1 MTNLPFLIFLEFFLV
16 IFADKILKIE
26 YSIERNKRRLTN
38 MDEAIVMN
46 IVAKQ
51 LNIATDTL
59 QKNTSFAA
67 LGADS
72 LDVFQIISALEE
84 AYHIEFDNHEAE
96 KIKTIGDAMAY
107 IRKSVGN

>member
-1 MTNLPFLIFLEFFLV
+1 ME
-16 IFADKILKIE
+16 
-26 YSIERNKRRLTN
+26 
-38 MDEAIVMN
+38 EAVVKN

-51 LNIATDTL
+51 LGIAADTL
-59 QKNTSFAA
+59 REETSFRA

-84 AYHIEFDNHEAE
+84 AYHIEFDTVGAE
-96 KIKTIGDAMAY
+96 NIKTIGDAMAY

>member
-1 MTNLPFLIFLEFFLV
+1 MLE
-16 IFADKILKIE
+16 IE

-38 MDEAIVMN
+38 MDEAVVMN

-51 LNIATDTL
+51 LGVAADTL
-59 QKNTSFAA
+59 RRNTSFAA

-84 AYHIEFDNHEAE
+84 TYHIEFDNDEAE

-107 IRKSVGN
+107 VRKSVGN

>member
-1 MTNLPFLIFLEFFLV
+1 
-16 IFADKILKIE
+16 
-26 YSIERNKRRLTN
+26 
-38 MDEAIVMN
+38 MDEAVVKN

-51 LNIATDTL
+51 LGIAADGL
-59 QKNTSFAA
+59 QKETSFAA

-84 AYHIEFDNHEAE
+84 TYHIEFDTVGAE

-107 IRKSVGN
+107 IRKSVEN